1 MTLQPAEI
9 SRFSWAAATARRLE
23 RQGLAAPAPG
33 ADPAAAVAAMCGA
46 HAQVM
51 AAAEVSIGLR
61 LPGGTREAVRRA
73 LWTERSMIKTYGP
86 RGTVHLLPARDL
98 PLWTGALAA
107 VPPSRNLFGKDA
119 LLTPDQAEELIAAIG
134 DVLEEAELTTDELTA
149 ALVDRVGSW
158 AGDPVMEAFQGAWP
172 RWRMI
177 QAEAG
182 MRGALCF
189 GPNRGRKVTFTSPH
203 RWLPGFRPAPGPSS
217 LAEIARRY
225 LHTYGPAT
233 PQQFAR
239 WLAAPAGWASELFAS
254 LGAALEQV
262 ELEDTPAW
270 VPAGDTVLPG
280 AAPRGVLLLPYF
292 DAYVVGSHPREL
304 LFPGRAA
311 ERALAGGAAG
321 NRPVLLVA
329 GTVAGIWH
337 QRRSGRKIDIT
348 VEPFHDLTD
357 TERDEIDERVAR
369 IGEILEGQARWT
381 TGTVSTGPHA

>member
-1 MTLQPAEI
+1 MAPPPAQVA
-9 SRFSWAAATARRLE
+9 RFSWAAATARRLE

-33 ADPAAAVAAMCGA
+33 ADPASAVAAMCGA

-51 AAAEVSIGLR
+51 AAAELSIGLR
-61 LPGGTREAVRRA
+61 LPGGTRQVVRRA
-73 LWTERSMIKTYGP
+73 LWTERSLVKTYGP

-107 VPPSRNLFGKDA
+107 VPPSRNLSGKDA

-134 DVLEEAELTTDELTA
+134 AILEEGELTTDELTA

-158 AGDPVMEAFQGAWP
+158 ASDPVMEAFQGAWP

-189 GPNRGRKVTFTSPH
+189 GPGRGRKVTYTNPRRS
-203 RWLPGFRPAPGPSS
+203 LPGFRPAPGPSS
-217 LAEIARRY
+217 LAEIVRRY

-239 WLAAPAGWASELFAS
+239 WLAASAGWASELFAS

-262 ELEDTPAW
+262 ELEGTRAW
-270 VPAGDTVLPG
+270 VPAGDTALPG
-280 AAPRGVLLLPYF
+280 VAPRGVLLLPYF
-292 DAYVVGSHPREL
+292 DAYVVGSHPRER

-311 ERALAGGAAG
+311 ERTLAAGAAG

-337 QRRSGRKIDIT
+337 QRRSGRRIDIT
-348 VEPFHDLTD
+348 VEPFQDLTD
-357 TERDEIDERVAR
+357 AERGELDGQVAR
-369 IGEILEGQARWT
+369 IGEILEGRAGWT
-381 TGTVSTGPHA
+381 IGTVSTGPHA